1 MIIVHDFYPLL
12 PKAVYVTDDSI
23 FVSTRE
29 DGKAWPLTEHSRR
42 QIVVLGQTGKKK
54 VSVIEYDKQNTRLF
68 SLICRM
74 TMDKTGNIVA
84 VDFSSKDITRI
95 VKVVNNSIEWIYEGN
110 QDINTDEIPFNPF
123 GLSITKMEILL
134 EHGED
139 THSLHILSEEGVLIK
154 CCMMEDNNILLP
166 YCLDFDSNGNLWI
179 GCSTYENSED
189 NAKIHKL
196 EISGC

>member
-1 MIIVHDFYPLL
+1 
-12 PKAVYVTDDSI
+12 
-23 FVSTRE
+23 
-29 DGKAWPLTEHSRR
+29 
-42 QIVVLGQTGKKK
+42 
-54 VSVIEYDKQNTRLF
+54 
-68 SLICRM
+68 M

-84 VDFSSKDITRI
+84 IDCTSKDIKRI

-110 QDINTDEIPFNPF
+110 QDINTNKIPFNPYD
-123 GLSITKMEILL
+123 LTVTKLGNIIVTDK
-134 EHGED
+134 D

-166 YCLDFDSNGNLWI
+166 HCLDFDSNWNLWI